1 VALFRGLEE
10 RMTREE
16 LLATLNAYRTIHA
29 QTEQLIAFYERQL
42 QTLDDS
48 CIIELSE
55 KERREAWQK
64 E

>member
-1 VALFRGLEE
+1 
-10 RMTREE
+10 MTRDE

-48 CIIELSE
+48 CIIKLSE
-55 KERREAWQK
+55 KERREVWQK